1 MINRLKYS
9 FVFAVVVCI
18 TASAQE
24 KTGDVVLDAMQDELR
39 RNMSELKI
47 PDLSAPFYMMYG
59 LQDQKT
65 YVVAATLGSIS
76 EYEEVPVRFRT
87 NTRILVGSYEFNDES
102 LDDNHFSNPTAHEI
116 ELPVDDDYY
125 GIRRSFWS
133 STDKVYRD
141 AARHFQKHQQ
151 TLKESGKDLSVIPH
165 RTFAKSE
172 PVKLLVDQSSFKWDK
187 ERYTALARNLSAKFI
202 GHSQI
207 QNSAVIVRFIEG
219 KRYLVTSEGTVA
231 RVPFSLAA
239 VVVFAQSRNDEGEF
253 FNDQLGYEAA
263 KPDGL
268 PEETVFSLQ
277 VDQMISRLLSAEK
290 EKKLEEEYTGPVL
303 VMGSAVADIFG
314 GIYFRGK
321 DNVMAS
327 DNIPR
332 LKGYQYDQSGST
344 ETRIG
349 KSLTHESITV
359 KAKPTLKKFG
369 DTDLLGSY
377 LIDGE
382 AMVPADEV
390 TIIENGVLK
399 TMLDN
404 RTLTNNSKH
413 VLAQGFEGGPG
424 VVEVTSSFKNTDK
437 ELKDKL
443 IQKAKSAGLDF
454 AFIVRNSG
462 GKGPAGMEIFR
473 VAVKDGRE
481 ELIRNARFERPSPK
495 ELRKLIGASATYR
508 AFNVMSQMN
517 DGGSPDLTSYI
528 VPEAILLEEGE
539 VKPFSPP
546 TFKEEKFVTN
556 PLAN

>member
-1 MINRLKYS
+1 MINKLKFA
-9 FVFAVVVCI
+9 FVLAVVICL

-24 KTGDVVLDAMQDELR
+24 KTGDVVLDAMQDELH
-39 RNMSELKI
+39 RNMSELKM

-65 YVVAATLGSIS
+65 YVVAATLGSIT
-76 EYEEVPVRFRT
+76 EYEEVPARFRT

-102 LDDNHFSNPTAHEI
+102 LDDNHFSSPTAHEI
-116 ELPVDDDYY
+116 ELPVDNDYY

-151 TLKESGKDLSVIPH
+151 TLKESGKNLSDIPH
-165 RTFAKSE
+165 RTFAKSA
-172 PVKLLVDQSSFKWDK
+172 PVKLLVEQVDFKWDK
-187 ERYTALARNLSAKFI
+187 ERYTALARNLSAKFL
-202 GHSQI
+202 GHTDI
-207 QNSAVIVRFIEG
+207 QNSAVIIRFIEG

-231 RVPFSLAA
+231 KVPFSLAA
-239 VVVFAQSRNDEGEF
+239 VVVFAQARNENGEF
-253 FNDQLGYEAA
+253 FNDQLAYDALR
-263 KPDGL
+263 PDAL
-268 PEETVFSLQ
+268 PEEQVLGLQ
-277 VDQMISRLLSAEK
+277 VDRMIRNLVSAEK
-290 EKKLEEEYTGPVL
+290 DKKLEEEYTGPVL
-303 VMGSAVADIFG
+303 VMGSPVADVFSG
-314 GIYFRGK
+314 LYFRGK

-332 LKGYQYDQSGST
+332 LKGYQYDQLGST
-344 ETRIG
+344 ESRIG

-359 KAKPTLKKFG
+359 KAKPTLKKFR

-377 LIDGE
+377 LVDGE

-413 VLAQGFEGGPG
+413 ILAQGFEGGPG
-424 VVEVTSSFKNTDK
+424 VVEVTTTFKNTDK

-443 IQKAKSAGLDF
+443 IQRAKGAGLEF
-454 AFIVRNSG
+454 AFIVRNSA
-462 GKGPAGMEIFR
+462 GKGGMDIFR
-473 VAVKDGRE
+473 VTVKDGRE
-481 ELIRNARFERPSPK
+481 ELVRNARFERPTPK
-495 ELRKLIGASATYR
+495 EMRKLIGASATYN
-508 AFNVMSQMN
+508 AFNIMSQMN
-517 DGGSPDLTSYI
+517 NGGSQDLTSYI

-539 VKPFSPP
+539 VKPFTPP
-546 TFKEEKFVTN
+546 TFKEDKFVTN